1 MHTHT
6 EKINNEQVKDP
17 KQGTH
22 QQQLDQRGLQG
33 KTRMRIRMSHTNA
46 RWASSVQDSRAR

>member
-17 KQGTH
+17 KQSTH

-33 KTRMRIRMSHTNA
+33 KTRMRIRMSHKNA